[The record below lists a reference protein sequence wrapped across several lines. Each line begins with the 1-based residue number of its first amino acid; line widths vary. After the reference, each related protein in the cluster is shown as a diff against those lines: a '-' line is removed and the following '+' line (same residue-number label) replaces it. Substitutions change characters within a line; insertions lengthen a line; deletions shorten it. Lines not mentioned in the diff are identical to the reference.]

1 MDHNPII
8 IALDYSDT
16 SSATALVERL
26 DPQLCRLKVGK
37 QLFTAA
43 GPRWIDR
50 LVKLDFAVF
59 LDLKFH
65 DIPTTVN
72 LACRAA
78 ADLGVWMMNVHALG
92 GSVMLAAA
100 RAGTGDT
107 ADRPLLTAVTL
118 LTSMGESE
126 MRELGLQGTP
136 AEAVLRLAKLAQNN
150 GLDGV
155 VCSAQEAALLKREL
169 GASFSLVTPGIRPA
183 WAAAGDQQRI
193 MTPAAAREAGADFL
207 VIGRP
212 VTHAADPMQALLA
225 IRQELSI
232 Q

>member
-1 MDHNPII
+1 MDYNPII

-16 SSATALVERL
+16 KSAMALVEQF

-37 QLFTAA
+37 QLFTAG
-43 GPRWIDR
+43 GPRWVEKLVDR
-50 LVKLDFAVF
+50 GFAVF

-78 ADLGVWMMNVHALG
+78 TDLGVWMMNVHALG
-92 GSVMLAAA
+92 GSAMLAAA
-100 RAGTGDT
+100 RAATGDA

-126 MRELGLQGTP
+126 MHELGLNGTP
-136 AEAVLRLAKLAQNN
+136 QEAVMRLARLAQDN

-155 VCSAQEAALLKREL
+155 VCSAQEAAQIKNDL
-169 GASFSLVTPGIRPA
+169 GTSFRLVTPGIRPA
-183 WAAAGDQQRI
+183 SSAADDQHRI
-193 MTPAAAREAGADFL
+193 MTPAAARDAGADFL

-212 VTHAADPMQALLA
+212 ITHAADPMQALLA

-232 Q
+232 